1 MYSLKFMYR
10 PQSRCC
16 WRPAWIV
23 CHRQKSGFCFYE
35 AELRRLYGELL
46 LMQSVPNF
54 SEAETYIQQAVNL
67 ADKQQSKSL
76 ELRAAISLSRLW
88 SQQDKNVEAQKLLT
102 EIYGWFTEGFDT
114 ADLKKAKTILD
125 EL

>member
-1 MYSLKFMYR
+1 
-10 PQSRCC
+10 
-16 WRPAWIV
+16 
-23 CHRQKSGFCFYE
+23 
-35 AELRRLYGELL
+35 
-46 LMQSVPNF
+46 MQSVPNF